1 MDQGAAFT
9 GGAGND
15 TFTAISNGTG
25 ITSNTLNAADV
36 LDGGAGTGDVLNITV
51 TASDTNTL
59 GSAQISNIETINVR
73 SAVSGITSTVDAS
86 AAVGATAVNSN
97 AGSGALTVSLRSY
110 A

>member
-1 MDQGAAFT
+1 MGGVGNFSQAKSSTVLDFTGMAGCFSRTLTTGVDQGAAFT

-51 TASDTNTL
+51 TAYPSGGTR
-59 GSAQISNIETINVR
+59 SSIISK
-73 SAVSGITSTVDAS
+73 
-86 AAVGATAVNSN
+86 
-97 AGSGALTVSLRSY
+97 
-110 A
+110 